1 MIGFQMNQFRPEDLK
16 PLLDFFD
23 LVADFFFDVGSF
35 VDLVTDVNVH
45 FRASNAGRSPVKLRS

>member
-1 MIGFQMNQFRPEDLK
+1 MK
-16 PLLDFFD
+16 ALLDFFD

-45 FRASNAGRSPVKLRS
+45 FEPRTRGEPREAAA